1 MLPRW
6 NTGGQAVS
14 KAARVDWSTISSA
27 CSYLGSM
34 LFPPLVG
41 PKPPRYARSKI
52 DGTAL
57 QRRSKARILSSRFL
71 ICPNPGAVA
80 WIVSACRTALPFQQA
95 TGSIEQIQLYF
106 QACTVH
112 FLAEAPLP
120 RPPLVLCGRCSN
132 QPASRASLRV
142 KLNLVSRT
150 GMLSTYYT
158 PAVQCRI
165 PVRGSNV
172 VQ

>member
-57 QRRSKARILSSRFL
+57 QRRSKARTLSSRSL
-71 ICPNPGAVA
+71 ICPNPGAVDKIFFCLQNSPTVLA
-80 WIVSACRTALPFQQA
+80 SYDVELLHPCRPVSHPSEGF
-95 TGSIEQIQLYF
+95 
-106 QACTVH
+106 
-112 FLAEAPLP
+112 
-120 RPPLVLCGRCSN
+120 
-132 QPASRASLRV
+132 
-142 KLNLVSRT
+142 
-150 GMLSTYYT
+150 
-158 PAVQCRI
+158 
-165 PVRGSNV
+165 
-172 VQ
+172 